1 VSCLFCNMDWGRVI
15 LESDLAYVIYDGFPV
30 TEYHCLIIPK
40 RHAET
45 YFDLTE
51 DERNA
56 CHRLLVEM
64 KGRVQDQDAS
74 VDGFNIGMNS
84 GESAGQTV
92 FHCHTHLI
100 PRRTGDTGN
109 PRGGVRGVIPEKQQY

>member
-1 VSCLFCNMDWGRVI
+1 VSCLFCNMDWCRVI
-15 LESDLAYVIYDGFPV
+15 LERDLAFVIYDGFPV

-40 RHAET
+40 RHAEM

-64 KGRVQDQDAS
+64 KGRS
-74 VDGFNIGMNS
+74 LKILFS
-84 GESAGQTV
+84 KT
-92 FHCHTHLI
+92 
-100 PRRTGDTGN
+100 R
-109 PRGGVRGVIPEKQQY
+109 